1 MRVVHKAVSST
12 TTLRTDTTRMNR
24 FIGASVWGSSD
35 CNHAFR
41 MDGEPTNILIP
52 HCQAKVKMG
61 QLR

>member
-41 MDGEPTNILIP
+41 MDEELTGIVIAYSQT
-52 HCQAKVKMG
+52 KVKRG
-61 QLR
+61 PLR